1 MIRVKNFSPFVS
13 AIAWSRQVHDKI
25 KRIHHNCQILFKNE
39 KDFDS
44 FDYEV
49 KQILKEIENFEV

>member
-13 AIAWSRQVHDKI
+13 AIAWSRQVHDKV
-25 KRIHHNCQILFKNE
+25 KRIHHNCEILFKNE

-49 KQILKEIENFEV
+49 KEILKDI